1 MDIELGFLFLDGLVV
16 DIVIIGHQLVDGSLW
31 CQFNDTV
38 GHGIDE
44 LMVVGS
50 EQDVAL
56 EVDQIIVECLY

>member
-1 MDIELGFLFLDGLVV
+1 MSPFSDLKSLIHLCLLLFDSFVV
-16 DIVIIGHQLVDGSLW
+16 DVVIIGHQLVDGSLW

-50 EQDVAL
+50 
-56 EVDQIIVECLY
+56 